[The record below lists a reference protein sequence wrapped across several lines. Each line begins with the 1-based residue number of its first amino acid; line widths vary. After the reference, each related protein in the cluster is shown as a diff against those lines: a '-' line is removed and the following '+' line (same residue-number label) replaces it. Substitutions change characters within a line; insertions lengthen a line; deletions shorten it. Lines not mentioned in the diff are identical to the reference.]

1 LYFIISP
8 CMFVLPFVLLLG
20 AFCHLFWTS
29 LFIRQLNKRILDWT
43 YNKVRSTSII
53 NSNQLITNVLKN
65 FLDLQGVTVWLVFLC
80 ICLYLLQTLLF
91 IMLVFYLWTSV
102 LRRVIGLSGGFLIL
116 ICSFFLFFLADIDVY
131 FFLFL
136 NSSMYFI
143 F

>member
-1 LYFIISP
+1 MYFIISP

-29 LFIRQLNKRILDWT
+29 LFIRQLNKRMSDWT

-65 FLDLQGVTVWLVFLC
+65 FSHLQGVTVWLVFLC

-91 IMLVFYLWTSV
+91 IMLIFYLWTSV
-102 LRRVIGLSGGFLIL
+102 LRRVIGLSGGLLIL
-116 ICSFFLFFLADIDVY
+116 MCYFLFSFFADTGVY
-131 FFLFL
+131 FFF
-136 NSSMYFI
+136 F
-143 F
+143 